1 MRNILSNQLSSP
13 RHLQLE
19 YYHRQFLSNRI
30 CLMQFWIF
38 HQDDRKII
46 INNFFPQSIHHFFIC
61 NLTGGVTPDLV
72 SDRMAMTQNW
82 YKSVKPRIHSISP
95 IPDTKYYVISIKTS
109 IITQRMMKSY
119 KAKQCTNVRVT
130 VSSNTVRQWILH
142 PSLILYVQ
150 NIQILWGLSSN
161 SIVLRGAVR
170 VLVVMEFES
179 QNLRFRLDFF
189 YL

>member
-1 MRNILSNQLSSP
+1 MIGKSSSTISSLSQFIISS
-13 RHLQLE
+13 
-19 YYHRQFLSNRI
+19 FVI
-30 CLMQFWIF
+30 CLGDI
-38 HQDDRKII
+38 R
-46 INNFFPQSIHHFFIC
+46 P
-61 NLTGGVTPDLV
+61 V
-72 SDRMAMTQNW
+72 SDTLTLNW

-130 VSSNTVRQWILH
+130 GCHLTQKQWILH

-161 SIVLRGAVR
+161 SIVLSG
-170 VLVVMEFES
+170 LSGFWWLW
-179 QNLRFRLDFF
+179 NLRVKILGSDWIFLPLKNVPRILILIQHF
-189 YL
+189 